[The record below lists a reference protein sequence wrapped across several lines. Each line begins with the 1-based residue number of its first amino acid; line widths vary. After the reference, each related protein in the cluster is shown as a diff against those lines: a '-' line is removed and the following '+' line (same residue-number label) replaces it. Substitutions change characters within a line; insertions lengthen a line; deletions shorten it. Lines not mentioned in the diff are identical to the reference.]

1 MIGDRSISSA
11 DFAAMVGGS
20 VDELTGAEAGFLDD
34 GGLTYRNLTPE
45 EISDVFVGIE
55 RDLAGRDMP
64 VSGPGMHA
72 LWERNW
78 ADQLEAVIGSEGDDT
93 ANRKIVPEF
102 IQDRD
107 IVRLDG
113 ELVTTRTPA
122 FELNFANLFRKWLFR
137 KYFSD
142 IDWIGDFGAGSGLNL
157 GFLCDLFPETTLRGF
172 DWSESAVGIID
183 HIGEIKKAD
192 VRGQIFNFEEPD
204 QSLTLPSR
212 AGVLTWGALEQV
224 GDRFAPFMEWIRAR
238 DPQIV
243 IHVEPIVDWYD
254 ENQLVD
260 EIGIRYHEKRGYL
273 KNFWPTLRDL
283 EKAGEIEIVQA
294 KRLRFGSLFH
304 EVYSFIVWR
313 PKISNWDHKD

>member
-1 MIGDRSISSA
+1 MIDDRSILSA

-20 VDELTGAEAGFLDD
+20 VDELTSEEVGFLDD

-45 EISDVFVGIE
+45 ELSDVLAGIE
-55 RDLAGRDMP
+55 RDLEGRDMP

-78 ADQLEAVIGSEGDDT
+78 AAQLEAVIGSDDDT

-113 ELVTTRTPA
+113 EFVTTRTLA
-122 FELNFANLFRKWLFR
+122 FELNLANLFRKWLFR
-137 KYFSD
+137 RYFSD
-142 IDWIGDFGAGSGLNL
+142 VDWIGDFGAGSGLNL
-157 GFLCDLFPETTLRGF
+157 GFLSDLFPETTLRGF

-183 HIGEIKKAD
+183 HIGEIKETD
-192 VRGQIFNFEEPD
+192 VRGQIFDFEHPD
-204 QSLTLPSR
+204 QSLTLPSG

-224 GDRFAPFMEWIRAR
+224 GDRFEPFMGWLRRR
-238 DPQIV
+238 DPQV
-243 IHVEPIVDWYD
+243 VVHVEPIVDWYD
-254 ENQLVD
+254 ENLMVD

-273 KNFWPTLRDL
+273 KEFWPALQDL
-283 EKAGEIEIVQA
+283 EAAGEIEILQA
-294 KRLRFGSLFH
+294 RRLRFGSLFH
-304 EVYSFIVWR
+304 EVYSYIVWR
-313 PKISNWDHKD
+313 PKSSNRNHRD